1 MNKTADPRYTQAV
14 QAYEQALKSMQ
25 SQKFERAK
33 TFFEKVIANYGQN
46 DKIPTAKLKIALCQ
60 NALGQKED
68 RALVHLSICNNQLTR
83 TQTNFKTVDE
93 HYDYAVSLMNMGD
106 YVGAREHLEEI
117 SRKAPNLDFVWYGL
131 AVLDCLTGRAQE
143 SLQHLAEAI
152 RLNPHNRLQ
161 ARNDSDF
168 RNMADDP
175 RFTELIYPEGTTA

>member
-1 MNKTADPRYTQAV
+1 
-14 QAYEQALKSMQ
+14 
-25 SQKFERAK
+25 
-33 TFFEKVIANYGQN
+33 
-46 DKIPTAKLKIALCQ
+46 
-60 NALGQKED
+60 
-68 RALVHLSICNNQLTR
+68 
-83 TQTNFKTVDE
+83 
-93 HYDYAVSLMNMGD
+93 MNMGD

-117 SRKAPNLDFVWYGL
+117 SRKDPRLEFVWYGL

-143 SLQHLAEAI
+143 SLRHLTEAI